1 MKISEICKTL
11 GAEVYVEGDA
21 EREITKATAGDL
33 LSFVM
38 GNAPEGAAWITIQAH
53 LNAAAVAVLNDL
65 PLIII
70 AAGRKAPDDLVE
82 RCKKE
87 NLCLVTVKTTI
98 FQTCAILATLGLG
111 E

>member
-1 MKISEICKTL
+1 MKIAEICKAL
-11 GAEVYVEGDA
+11 DAQVHVAGDT

-53 LNAAAVAVLNDL
+53 LNAAAVAVLKDL
-65 PLIII
+65 PFIII

-87 NLCLVTVKTTI
+87 NICLATVKTTI
-98 FQTCAILATLGLG
+98 FQTCAILAQLGLG